1 MVLVAPSA
9 DAATTIGQL
18 FAPTASTTA
27 TLAQTGVQS
36 GVGYTVPAD
45 GVITSW
51 AFLADSDGAKIRL
64 TVVRAVG
71 NGQYTVVGESDQ
83 VTAAPGQQ
91 QSFATRIPVKAGD
104 YLGTVAAAGKSIAFT
119 GAQGDAVLLTP
130 GDQPAGSTGSYS
142 NVSQIR
148 IDATAS
154 VEPDADGD
162 GFGDETQDSCPT
174 DPSLQSRCTSNLSMT
189 VTADKRS
196 VIPGSDVT
204 FGLTVHN
211 SGPST
216 SNGVQI
222 VAELSPELTLEGTAG
237 GNCSGG
243 SRLTC
248 AVADIPKDGDAVVR
262 VVAKATTIGPASMA
276 AKATSSTTDS
286 DQSDNG
292 GGITVAVVW
301 RSGRCANTFTARAG
315 RDVFRGTSAGDLVNG
330 LTGNDILSGLGG
342 ADCLSGGPGN
352 DRITGGDGNDRLS
365 GGDGN
370 DTIGGD
376 AGNDSIDGGAGN
388 DQLAGGSGADT
399 ISAGSGNDG
408 VNAADG
414 VRDLV
419 DCGAGRD
426 TVRADRR
433 DRLKR
438 CEKVVWVKI
447 APPRRHAKR

>member
-1 MVLVAPSA
+1 VPLDWQGPV
-9 DAATTIGQL
+9 G
-18 FAPTASTTA
+18 
-27 TLAQTGVQS
+27 S
-36 GVGYTVPAD
+36 GPA
-45 GVITSW
+45 
-51 AFLADSDGAKIRL
+51 
-64 TVVRAVG
+64 
-71 NGQYTVVGESDQ
+71 
-83 VTAAPGQQ
+83 
-91 QSFATRIPVKAGD
+91 ATRIAAKTANLPGVLEATAVATAPFAGLEHRAA
-104 YLGTVAAAGKSIAFT
+104 LGTIRSGAGTILAVPPRYLDRIHTLRFLRGSLRPGEIVFDQQLAAT
-119 GAQGDAVLLTP
+119 LQVQPGDAVLLTP
-130 GDQPAGSTGSYS
+130 GDQLAGSTGSYS

-222 VAELSPELTLEGTAG
+222 VAELSPELRLEGTAG